1 MALTDKQI
9 TVLNLLIYENKLKK
23 EAAEAVGVLPQT
35 ISNWFNNSEFLK
47 TFEEMRGKLLQEAS
61 YKALQQMINLAHNAE
76 SDSVKFQAAK
86 DLLSRA
92 GMDAVNRQEITQR
105 TIVVGVEDGT
115 EDNTETGDIQLEIPT
130 LFDELPK

>member
-115 EDNTETGDIQLEIPT
+115 EDNTEKGDIQLEIPT
-130 LFDELPK
+130 LFDELPE